1 MQNVLNHVSD
11 GLSHRTGKRSK
22 TIQRSIRGALSY
34 NVIHD
39 VFVLFR
45 VEVIWFDTLVGNLLL
60 PNFQVHRPIKVIYV
74 GTSVHA
80 RRPAP
85 FHTRHTNRLN
95 PENNRGIGNVPH
107 PCPRCMPGG
116 VKCTC
121 HSDQKMK
128 QNTGR

>member
-39 VFVLFR
+39 VFVLFK

-60 PNFQVHRPIKVIYV
+60 PNFQVHRPIKVIY
-74 GTSVHA
+74 TSV
-80 RRPAP
+80 
-85 FHTRHTNRLN
+85 RLY
-95 PENNRGIGNVPH
+95 
-107 PCPRCMPGG
+107 MPGG
-116 VKCTC
+116 PHPSTQGIRIVST
-121 HSDQKMK
+121 QR
-128 QNTGR
+128 TIEV